1 MVTPLLLLIC
11 DSLSGT
17 LTSSRI
23 GLSALST
30 NRQTFSVTDATV
42 AVRLNK
48 ALNVH
53 RNFAAEFAFYGVV
66 VFDLVTELRNIILS
80 QILCAGVRIDTGFSQ
95 DIFGALRTDSLN
107 VGQRDLDAFGIR
119 NINTGYTSHYL
130 FTSFEFF

>member
-1 MVTPLLLLIC
+1 MADT
-11 DSLSGT
+11 
-17 LTSSRI
+17 
-23 GLSALST
+23 
-30 NRQTFSVTDATV
+30 TV

-80 QILCAGVRIDTGFSQ
+80 QILCAGVRIATGLSQ
-95 DIFGALRTDSLN
+95 DILGALRTDSIN

-119 NINTGYTSHYL
+119 NINTGYTSHCL
-130 FTSFEFF
+130 FHLF